1 MANPPSRKNG
11 GVSLLTSKVE
21 LRSVKMA
28 WQDNYKS
35 MLCSHEEAAKLVKSG
50 DRLFTP
56 LGLGQ
61 PSTPM
66 MDAIADRK
74 DELEDIDYISSLV
87 FHPYKIFNP
96 EYRKTFR
103 LITGFYSILT
113 MHTHEEGTSVFVPV
127 QSSDVG
133 LVAENRQQR
142 FPRRQ
147 GIITQVTPPDD
158 HGFVSLGL
166 DLFYTPDI
174 IHQADYV
181 IGEVNPNMPWT
192 FGDTAYHVSR
202 FDKFVETNEP
212 LLTLPPMEPT
222 DVHKKIAENVVSLLK
237 NRDCLQI
244 GIGAVPGEISKLLA
258 DSGLKD
264 LGLHTEM
271 APIGTRE
278 LVENGVVTCKFK
290 ELNKNKIVMAFTI
303 GDQDLYDF
311 LGNNPMVEFY
321 SASYC
326 NYIPRLAQ
334 EKNLVAIN
342 GCIEVDLVGTI
353 SSESIGDAMFSGTG
367 GQLDF
372 VIGAFWS
379 EGGRAI
385 NILPSTAKGGTVSRI
400 VPYLTQ
406 GSRVT
411 VPRHY
416 AHYVVTEYGIADLLS
431 LDERERALALIKIAH
446 PKFRDELMQA
456 AKKRLKF

>member
-1 MANPPSRKNG
+1 M
-11 GVSLLTSKVE
+11 VSAAKMTWKDNFKSK
-21 LRSVKMA
+21 
-28 WQDNYKS
+28 
-35 MLCSHEEAAKLVKSG
+35 LCSHEEAARLVKSG
-50 DRLFTP
+50 DRLYTP
-56 LGLGQ
+56 LGLGE
-61 PSTPM
+61 PSTAM

-74 DELEDIDYISSLV
+74 DELDDVDYISSLV

-113 MHTHEEGTSVFVPV
+113 MQSHESGDSVFVPV

-133 LVAENRQQR
+133 LVAEDRQKR

-147 GIITQVTPPDD
+147 GIITQVTPPDE

-174 IHQADYV
+174 INQADYV
-181 IGEVNPNMPWT
+181 IGEVNKNVPWT
-192 FGDTAYHVSR
+192 YGDTTYHVSR
-202 FDKFVETNEP
+202 FDKFVETDEP
-212 LLTLPPMEPT
+212 MLTLPLAEPT
-222 DVHKKIAENVVSLLK
+222 DVHIKIAKNVVSLLK
-237 NRDCLQI
+237 NRDCLQV

-258 DSGLKD
+258 ESGLRD

-271 APIGTRE
+271 APMGTRE
-278 LVENGVVTCKFK
+278 LVEKGVVTCKFK
-290 ELNKNKIVMAFTI
+290 QIHKNKIVMAFAI

-311 LGNNPMVEFY
+311 LGDNPMVEFY

-326 NYIPRLAQ
+326 NSIPLLVQ
-334 EKNLVAIN
+334 QKNLVAIN
-342 GCIEVDLVGTI
+342 GSIEVDLVGTI
-353 SSESIGDAMFSGTG
+353 ASESIGDVMFSGTG

-385 NILPSTAKGGTVSRI
+385 NIMPSTAKGGTVSRI

-406 GSRVT
+406 GARVT

-416 AHYVVTEYGIADLLS
+416 TQFVVTEYGIADLTS
-431 LDERERALALIKIAH
+431 LDERERAQALIKIAH
-446 PKFRDELMQA
+446 PKFRDDLLKA

>member
-1 MANPPSRKNG
+1 M
-11 GVSLLTSKVE
+11 VST
-21 LRSVKMA
+21 VKKT
-28 WQDNYKS
+28 WQDNYKAKI
-35 MLCSHEEAAKLVKSG
+35 CSHEEAAKLVKSG

-56 LGLGQ
+56 LGLGE
-61 PSTPM
+61 PSTAM
-66 MDAIADRK
+66 IDAIADRK

-87 FHPYKIFNP
+87 FHPYKIFND

-113 MHTHEEGTSVFVPV
+113 MQSHEAGTSVFVPV

-133 LVAENRQQR
+133 LVAENRQKR

-147 GIITQVTPPDD
+147 GIITQVTPPDE

-174 IHQADYV
+174 INQADYV
-181 IGEVNPNMPWT
+181 IGEVNKNVPWT
-192 FGDTAYHVSR
+192 YGDTTYHVSR
-202 FDKFVETNEP
+202 FDKFVETDEP
-212 LLTLPPMEPT
+212 LLTLPLPEPT
-222 DVHKKIAENVVSLLK
+222 EVPKKIAQNVVSLLK

-258 DSGLKD
+258 DSGLRD

-271 APIGTRE
+271 APMGTRE
-278 LVENGVVTCKFK
+278 LVEKGVVTCKFK
-290 ELNKNKIVMAFTI
+290 QIHQNKIVMAFAI

-311 LGNNPMVEFY
+311 LGDNPMVEFY

-326 NYIPRLAQ
+326 NSIPLLVQ
-334 EKNLVAIN
+334 QKNLVAIN
-342 GCIEVDLVGTI
+342 GSIEVDLVGTI
-353 SSESIGDAMFSGTG
+353 ASESIGDVMFSGPG

-406 GSRVT
+406 GARVT

-416 AHYVVTEYGIADLLS
+416 AQFVVTEYGIADLTS

-446 PKFRDELMQA
+446 PKFRDELLNA

>member
-1 MANPPSRKNG
+1 M
-11 GVSLLTSKVE
+11 VSAA
-21 LRSVKMA
+21 KMT
-28 WQDNYKS
+28 WKDNYKS
-35 MLCSHEEAAKLVKSG
+35 KLCSSQEAAKLVKSG

-61 PSTPM
+61 PSTAM
-66 MDAIADRK
+66 MDAVADRK

-87 FHPYKIFNP
+87 FHPYKIFNT

-103 LITGFYSILT
+103 LITGFYSILSMAT
-113 MHTHEEGTSVFVPV
+113 NEAGTSVFVPV
-127 QSSDVG
+127 QSSNVG

-147 GIITQVTPPDD
+147 GIITQVTPPDE

-174 IHQADYV
+174 IHQSDYV

-192 FGDTAYHVSR
+192 FGDTAYHISR

-222 DVHKKIAENVVSLLK
+222 DVHKKIAKNVVSLLK

-278 LVENGVVTCKFK
+278 LVEKGVVNGKFK
-290 ELNKNKIVMAFTI
+290 QLNKNKIVMAFTI

-311 LGNNPMVEFY
+311 LGNDPMVEFY

-326 NYIPRLAQ
+326 NYIPRLVQ

-342 GCIEVDLVGTI
+342 GSIEVDLVGTI
-353 SSESIGDAMFSGTG
+353 ASESIGDVMFSGTG

-400 VPYLTQ
+400 VPYLSQ
-406 GSRVT
+406 GARVT

-416 AHYVVTEYGIADLLS
+416 AQYIVTEYGIADLTS
-431 LDERERALALIKIAH
+431 LDERERALALINIAH
-446 PKFRDELMQA
+446 PKFRDDLLKA
-456 AKKRLKF
+456 AKKRLRF

>member
-1 MANPPSRKNG
+1 
-11 GVSLLTSKVE
+11 
-21 LRSVKMA
+21 MA
-28 WQDNYKS
+28 WRDNYKS
-35 MLCSHEEAAKLVKSG
+35 KLCSYQEAAKIVKSG

-56 LGLGQ
+56 LGLGE
-61 PSTPM
+61 PSAAM
-66 MDAIADRK
+66 MDAVADRK
-74 DELEDIDYISSLV
+74 DELEDVDYISSLV

-96 EYRKTFR
+96 ECRKAFR
-103 LITGFYSILT
+103 LITGFYSLLT
-113 MHTHEEGTSVFVPV
+113 MQQHEAGTSVFVPV
-127 QSSDVG
+127 QSSNVG
-133 LVAENRQQR
+133 LVAEKRQKL

-147 GIITQVTPPDD
+147 GMITQVTPPDE

-174 IHQADYV
+174 INQADYV
-181 IGEVNPNMPWT
+181 IGEVNPKMPWT
-192 FGDTAYHVSR
+192 YGDTTYHISR
-202 FDKFVETNEP
+202 FDKFVETEEP
-212 LLTLPPMEPT
+212 LLELPLAEPSE
-222 DVHKKIAENVVSLLK
+222 VHKKIAKNVVSLLK

-271 APIGTRE
+271 APMGTRE
-278 LVENGVVTCKFK
+278 LVEKGVVTCKFK
-290 ELNKNKIVMAFTI
+290 QTHRNKIVMAFTI

-326 NYIPRLAQ
+326 NSIPLLVQ

-342 GCIEVDLVGTI
+342 GSIEVDLVGTI
-353 SSESIGDAMFSGTG
+353 ASESIGDVMFSGTG

-385 NILPSTAKGGTVSRI
+385 NIMPSTCKGGTISRI
-400 VPYLTQ
+400 VPYLTP
-406 GSRVT
+406 GARVT

-416 AHYVVTEYGIADLLS
+416 AQYIVTEYGIANLTP
-431 LDERERALALIKIAH
+431 LDERERALALIEIAH
-446 PKFRDELMQA
+446 PKFRDELLKA
-456 AKKRLKF
+456 AKKRLRF